1 MSSARPPGHP
11 GQPPGPAAATDDP
24 ALAAAVRIQRRRH
37 AWALAMFWLIG
48 LLLLGVGST
57 SSADSNGTP
66 PPPWFIGLTIASA
79 VAAVAAAGIALANSA
94 ALRRRPAELR
104 AQAIL
109 LEKQRIRV
117 LWRYGWT
124 GRLYHGYYWSALW
137 LGMALFLGCAG
148 LGVAWAIN
156 GAAYLVGARHAVR
169 WSVDV
174 PINNDGDAAG
184 SLVIGLLFVFGGA
197 MVVFYVYR
205 RATRV
210 WWPRFVQRRARAFD
224 RSV

>member
-1 MSSARPPGHP
+1 
-11 GQPPGPAAATDDP
+11 
-24 ALAAAVRIQRRRH
+24 
-37 AWALAMFWLIG
+37 MFWLIG

-57 SSADSNGTP
+57 SSADSSGTP
-66 PPPWFIGLTIASA
+66 PPPWFIDLTIASGA
-79 VAAVAAAGIALANSA
+79 AAAAAAVIALGYSA
-94 ALRRRPAELR
+94 ALRRRPAEVR
-104 AQAIL
+104 AQAIQ
-109 LEKQRIRV
+109 LEKQRLRV

-124 GRLYHGYYWSALW
+124 GRLYHAYYWTALW

-156 GAAYLVGARHAVR
+156 GAAYLTGAGHAAQ

-174 PINNDGDAAG
+174 PIHGDGDAAA
-184 SLVIGLLFVFGGA
+184 SLLFGLLFIFGGA

-210 WWPRFVQRRARAFD
+210 WWPRYVQRRVRALD
-224 RSV
+224 RSA

>member
-1 MSSARPPGHP
+1 MSSAQPPDDPDRPPGP
-11 GQPPGPAAATDDP
+11 EAAADDP

-66 PPPWFIGLTIASA
+66 PPQWFDGLTVASG
-79 VAAVAAAGIALANSA
+79 VAALASA
-94 ALRRRPAELR
+94 ALALGYGAALGRRPAEVR
-104 AQAIL
+104 AQAIF
-109 LEKQRIRV
+109 LEKQRLRV

-124 GRLYHGYYWSALW
+124 GRLYHVYYWSALW
-137 LGMALFLGCAG
+137 LGMALFLGCAA
-148 LGVAWAIN
+148 LGVAWALD
-156 GAAYLVGARHAVR
+156 GATYLAGAGHAAQ
-169 WSVDV
+169 WSVDI
-174 PINNDGDAAG
+174 PIDNDGDAAA
-184 SLVIGLLFVFGGA
+184 SLLFGLLFIFGGV

-210 WWPRFVQRRARAFD
+210 WWPRYVQRRARALD